1 MRGRIAAHL
10 TFCNT
15 NWTRAAASG
24 ATPSPLARRAEAHNA
39 EDAREFY
46 SVYERQRADVPISD
60 LVDLSMIRWLA
71 GEYREGLRLALEVRA
86 RMFEQER
93 YPIRWLKVAA
103 SSSDTQETQR
113 TTGRSNAGLKNR
125 LARAAK
131 MIGVKP
137 TTAP

>member
-1 MRGRIAAHL
+1 MSGRIAAHL

-46 SVYERQRADVPISD
+46 SGYERQRADVPFSD

-71 GEYREGLRLALEVRA
+71 REYREGLRLALEVRA
-86 RMFEQER
+86 RMFEPGAIPR
-93 YPIRWLKVAA
+93 LKVAA

-113 TTGRSNAGLKNR
+113 KLAG
-125 LARAAK
+125 ATRA
-131 MIGVKP
+131 
-137 TTAP
+137 

>member
-1 MRGRIAAHL
+1 MD
-10 TFCNT
+10 
-15 NWTRAAASG
+15 
-24 ATPSPLARRAEAHNA
+24 RRAEAHNA

-46 SVYERQRADVPISD
+46 SVYERQRADVPFSD

-86 RMFEQER
+86 RMFEPGAIPNQMAQGCSVVFR
-93 YPIRWLKVAA
+93 HARDSA
-103 SSSDTQETQR
+103 Q
-113 TTGRSNAGLKNR
+113 TGRSNAGLKNR

>member
-1 MRGRIAAHL
+1 MP
-10 TFCNT
+10 F
-15 NWTRAAASG
+15 
-24 ATPSPLARRAEAHNA
+24 
-39 EDAREFY
+39 
-46 SVYERQRADVPISD
+46 SD

-86 RMFEQER
+86 RMFEPGAIPR
-93 YPIRWLKVAA
+93 LKVAA

-113 TTGRSNAGLKNR
+113 KTGRSNAGLKNR